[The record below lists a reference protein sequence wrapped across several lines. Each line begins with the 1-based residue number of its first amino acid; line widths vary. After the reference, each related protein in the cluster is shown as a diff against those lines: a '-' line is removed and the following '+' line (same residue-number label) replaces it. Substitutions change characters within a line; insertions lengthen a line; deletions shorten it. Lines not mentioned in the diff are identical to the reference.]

1 MNVTLLGEK
10 KTFLVIR
17 AQTSSSTQS
26 VTWNQF
32 SLVFDHQERW
42 LLYFT
47 EYFTINLWL
56 KVHVKL
62 VAFPLFLHPIIRA
75 GYSFVCPLVLAA
87 AGTFSRLLSSCSF
100 SAASVHPSS
109 TWRPI
114 IVRWSEGMEKQ
125 KAEYSNLTSEVQKF
139 RSPDSV
145 QWDYLPEV
153 FQSYL
158 RSRDAHGFHPYFV
171 FPFSY

>member
-1 MNVTLLGEK
+1 MNLDKSSNWECNTSWEK

-56 KVHVKL
+56 NIHVKL
-62 VAFPLFLHPIIRA
+62 VAFPLFLHPITRA
-75 GYSFVCPLVLAA
+75 GFSFVCPLVLAA

-100 SAASVHPSS
+100 SVLHLSTHPINRI
-109 TWRPI
+109 THFRT
-114 IVRWSEGMEKQ
+114 RRKQ
-125 KAEYSNLTSEVQKF
+125 RQRLHLETNNCQVVGGDGDGEAES
-139 RSPDSV
+139 
-145 QWDYLPEV
+145 
-153 FQSYL
+153 
-158 RSRDAHGFHPYFV
+158 GI
-171 FPFSY
+171 